1 MVSILTREELRKIFD
16 EAEKKVL
23 NPEVYNKIL
32 ANLTASE
39 KLPPDNEEKLSIR
52 VNQILIK
59 EIVFEVLLQV
69 LERIPADKEN

>member
-1 MVSILTREELRKIFD
+1 MTGEELRKIFD

-32 ANLTASE
+32 AELTYSE
-39 KLPPDNEEKLSIR
+39 KLPPNNEEQLSIR
-52 VNQILIK
+52 VNRILIK

-69 LERIPADKEN
+69 LERIPVDKEK

>member
-1 MVSILTREELRKIFD
+1 MTREELIKIFD

-32 ANLTASE
+32 ADLTASG

-69 LERIPADKEN
+69 LARIPADKEN

>member
-1 MVSILTREELRKIFD
+1 MTREELRKIFD

-23 NPEVYNKIL
+23 NPEVYNKII
-32 ANLTASE
+32 ADLTASE

-52 VNQILIK
+52 VNQILMK

-69 LERIPADKEN
+69 LAQIPADKES

>member
-1 MVSILTREELRKIFD
+1 MTREELRKIFD

-23 NPEVYNKIL
+23 NPEVYDKII
-32 ANLTASE
+32 ADLTASE

-52 VNQILIK
+52 VNQILMK

-69 LERIPADKEN
+69 LAQIPADKES

>member
-1 MVSILTREELRKIFD
+1 MTREELRKIFD

>member
-1 MVSILTREELRKIFD
+1 MTREELRKIFD

-32 ANLTASE
+32 ADLTASE

-69 LERIPADKEN
+69 LEQIPADKEN